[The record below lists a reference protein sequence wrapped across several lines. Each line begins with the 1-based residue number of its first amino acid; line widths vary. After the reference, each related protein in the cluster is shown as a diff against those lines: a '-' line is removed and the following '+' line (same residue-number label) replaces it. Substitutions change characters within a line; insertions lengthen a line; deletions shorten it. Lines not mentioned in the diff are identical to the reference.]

1 MIVIVA
7 VAIIVVTHFG
17 EIVTATTT
25 NFVQSFVLSPS
36 AVAVAAAAAV
46 AVAAAGQPNKQ
57 HSMNY
62 SKDDF

>member
-36 AVAVAAAAAV
+36 AVAVAAA
-46 AVAAAGQPNKQ
+46 GQPNKQ